1 MGIETDFSTL
11 WLSFFISFVFR
22 SPMLFIIIHLKA
34 LQPVKKKKKENNTSR
49 SNLACK

>member
-34 LQPVKKKKKENNTSR
+34 LQPVKKKKKREQYFQKQFS
-49 SNLACK
+49 L